1 MRNKKR
7 NYFAIWGKNLST
19 GKREKIDQATSES
32 DLSYMMNEYSI
43 AFGKT
48 WVIYCPQLQGE

>member
-1 MRNKKR
+1 MKKR
-7 NYFAIWGKNLST
+7 TYFAVWGKNLNT
-19 GKREKIDQATSES
+19 GKREKLDSATCER
-32 DLSYMMNEYSI
+32 DLFYLINEYSI